1 MDNNNH
7 SIHEHVFGQSV
18 GPAIKIDLLKNRER
32 AINRHKPKSKQFEE
46 QRWDGK
52 CSFSMPTFIEKHH

>member
-1 MDNNNH
+1 MDINNH

-32 AINRHKPKSKQFEE
+32 AINRHKPKSKQKNSS
-46 QRWDGK
+46 Q
-52 CSFSMPTFIEKHH
+52 SMREVYC